1 MTTSNFNKRI
11 LVACE
16 YTGSFTN
23 ALLEKGFDVVSC
35 DLLDSEGSK
44 SHIKGD
50 VMDLIESETWFALFG
65 FPPCDFLSLAGLHYC
80 NIEKHGLKAAERIK
94 KRDLAVQ
101 FFLKLWL
108 SDIKYIMLENPKGFI
123 SSTILKPTQIVSPHY
138 FGDNYRKDTCLW
150 LKGFPPITYE
160 LQNTLFSEKS
170 SFDLVTE
177 KHPSGANKIWTDNKS
192 KKQRSVMSKI
202 MAREIVDQFAK
213 ILSCAQGN

>member
-1 MTTSNFNKRI
+1 MSNFNKKI

-16 YTGSFTN
+16 YTGAFTN

-35 DLLDSEGSK
+35 DLLNSAGSK

-50 VMDLIESETWFALFG
+50 VMEIIQSENYFALIG
-65 FPPCDFLSLAGLHYC
+65 FPPCDFLSKAGLHLC
-80 NIEKHGLKAAERIK
+80 NIEKHGIKAVERIQ
-94 KRDLAVQ
+94 KRNDAVN

-108 SDIKYIMLENPKGFI
+108 SDIPYIMLENPIGFI

-150 LKGFPPITYE
+150 LKGFPPVTYD
-160 LQNTLFSEKS
+160 LGNNLFAEKTS
-170 SFDLVTE
+170 VDLVKLTDSTGTA
-177 KHPSGANKIWTDNKS
+177 KVWTDNKS

-202 MAREIVDQFAK
+202 MAQSIVDQFTHV
-213 ILSCAQGN
+213 LSC